1 VSVGWYFLLAAA
13 GLDLLLPF
21 LLAPFYP
28 GYSHRRQVMS
38 VLGSPESP
46 VRWVY
51 RVWLVVLGLLLCAA
65 TPDLWAAF
73 GNRSPV
79 LTGLLIAVLCVFALG
94 AGVLAGLFSVNAD
107 KAVETAASRI
117 HGVGSVL
124 GFLALAFAPLL
135 VALLAFRDGAGGAGV
150 FSLICFALDVCCF
163 TLFVMADKEAWRGTR
178 LAQEGYRGSLTLGIM
193 RDTFEP
199 KLPTLYQ
206 RFRTAYPHV
215 SLLIRGY
222 SHSSLLSALERGE
235 VDAILNYMPM
245 PSGQESPSIL
255 LHKNHQCI
263 ITALDHPLASRG
275 SIRMEEVKDEPFV
288 VMARTASIPGHDFI
302 WKTAADAGF
311 APHVVAEAT
320 HVPVLLT
327 LVSCGIGISTL
338 SDDMACLCQGKVA
351 FIPLLGVPFANVRL
365 MWNEDNQNP
374 ALPHLLDVFR
384 SIC

>member
-1 VSVGWYFLLAAA
+1 MSVGWYFLLAAA

-51 RVWLVVLGLLLCAA
+51 RVWLVALGLLLCAA

-79 LTGLLIAVLCVFALG
+79 LTGLLI
-94 AGVLAGLFSVNAD
+94 VNAD

-178 LAQEGYRGSLTLGIM
+178 LAQEGTWQRLTLLFM
-193 RDTFEP
+193 Y
-199 KLPTLYQ
+199 L
-206 RFRTAYPHV
+206 
-215 SLLIRGY
+215 
-222 SHSSLLSALERGE
+222 
-235 VDAILNYMPM
+235 
-245 PSGQESPSIL
+245 
-255 LHKNHQCI
+255 
-263 ITALDHPLASRG
+263 PLA
-275 SIRMEEVKDEPFV
+275 VL
-288 VMARTASIPGHDFI
+288 AASQLIQ
-302 WKTAADAGF
+302 K
-311 APHVVAEAT
+311 
-320 HVPVLLT
+320 
-327 LVSCGIGISTL
+327 
-338 SDDMACLCQGKVA
+338 
-351 FIPLLGVPFANVRL
+351 
-365 MWNEDNQNP
+365 
-374 ALPHLLDVFR
+374 
-384 SIC
+384 

>member
-1 VSVGWYFLLAAA
+1 MGWYFLLAAT

-51 RVWLVVLGLLLCAA
+51 RVWLVALGLLLCAA

-178 LAQEGYRGSLTLGIM
+178 LAQEGTW
-193 RDTFEP
+193 
-199 KLPTLYQ
+199 Q
-206 RFRTAYPHV
+206 RLA
-215 SLLIRGY
+215 LLFMY
-222 SHSSLLSALERGE
+222 L
-235 VDAILNYMPM
+235 
-245 PSGQESPSIL
+245 
-255 LHKNHQCI
+255 
-263 ITALDHPLASRG
+263 PLA
-275 SIRMEEVKDEPFV
+275 VL
-288 VMARTASIPGHDFI
+288 AASQLIQ
-302 WKTAADAGF
+302 K
-311 APHVVAEAT
+311 
-320 HVPVLLT
+320 
-327 LVSCGIGISTL
+327 
-338 SDDMACLCQGKVA
+338 
-351 FIPLLGVPFANVRL
+351 
-365 MWNEDNQNP
+365 
-374 ALPHLLDVFR
+374 
-384 SIC
+384 

>member
-1 VSVGWYFLLAAA
+1 MSVGWYFLLAAA

-51 RVWLVVLGLLLCAA
+51 RVWLVALGLLLCAA

-178 LAQEGYRGSLTLGIM
+178 LAQEGTWQRLTLLFMYLPLAVLAASQLIQKETTRGRPIWDAPSFYRMMQISPPEPSLMMRWSVSWSLARASSGMRLSLPFKSSLTSSWKDL
-193 RDTFEP
+193 P
-199 KLPTLYQ
+199 KILDCQ
-206 RFRTAYPHV
+206 M
-215 SLLIRGY
+215 
-222 SHSSLLSALERGE
+222 AL
-235 VDAILNYMPM
+235 V
-245 PSGQESPSIL
+245 SPS
-255 LHKNHQCI
+255 N
-263 ITALDHPLASRG
+263 S
-275 SIRMEEVKDEPFV
+275 
-288 VMARTASIPGHDFI
+288 
-302 WKTAADAGF
+302 
-311 APHVVAEAT
+311 
-320 HVPVLLT
+320 
-327 LVSCGIGISTL
+327 
-338 SDDMACLCQGKVA
+338 
-351 FIPLLGVPFANVRL
+351 
-365 MWNEDNQNP
+365 
-374 ALPHLLDVFR
+374 
-384 SIC
+384 

>member
-1 VSVGWYFLLAAA
+1 MSVGWYFLLAAA

-51 RVWLVVLGLLLCAA
+51 RVWLVALGLLLCAA

-150 FSLICFALDVCCF
+150 FSLIC
-163 TLFVMADKEAWRGTR
+163 
-178 LAQEGYRGSLTLGIM
+178 
-193 RDTFEP
+193 
-199 KLPTLYQ
+199 LPSMC
-206 RFRTAYPHV
+206 AVSP
-215 SLLIRGY
+215 SLLWRTRRRGVAPGWPRRAHG
-222 SHSSLLSALERGE
+222 SGLPSCLCTCRWPFWLPHSSFRNRPRGG
-235 VDAILNYMPM
+235 V
-245 PSGQESPSIL
+245 PSGTPPRFTE
-255 LHKNHQCI
+255 
-263 ITALDHPLASRG
+263 
-275 SIRMEEVKDEPFV
+275 
-288 VMARTASIPGHDFI
+288 
-302 WKTAADAGF
+302 
-311 APHVVAEAT
+311 
-320 HVPVLLT
+320 
-327 LVSCGIGISTL
+327 
-338 SDDMACLCQGKVA
+338 
-351 FIPLLGVPFANVRL
+351 
-365 MWNEDNQNP
+365 
-374 ALPHLLDVFR
+374 
-384 SIC
+384 

>member
-1 VSVGWYFLLAAA
+1 MSVGWYFLLVAA

-107 KAVETAASRI
+107 KTVETAASRI

-135 VALLAFRDGAGGAGV
+135 AALLAFRGGAGGTRRRGV
-150 FSLICFALDVCCF
+150 APDWPRR
-163 TLFVMADKEAWRGTR
+163 AH
-178 LAQEGYRGSLTLGIM
+178 GSG
-193 RDTFEP
+193 
-199 KLPTLYQ
+199 LP
-206 RFRTAYPHV
+206 
-215 SLLIRGY
+215 S
-222 SHSSLLSALERGE
+222 
-235 VDAILNYMPM
+235 
-245 PSGQESPSIL
+245 
-255 LHKNHQCI
+255 
-263 ITALDHPLASRG
+263 
-275 SIRMEEVKDEPFV
+275 
-288 VMARTASIPGHDFI
+288 
-302 WKTAADAGF
+302 
-311 APHVVAEAT
+311 
-320 HVPVLLT
+320 
-327 LVSCGIGISTL
+327 
-338 SDDMACLCQGKVA
+338 CLCTCRW
-351 FIPLLGVPFANVRL
+351 PFWRL
-365 MWNEDNQNP
+365 
-374 ALPHLLDVFR
+374 HTSFR
-384 SIC
+384 NRQIS

>member
-1 VSVGWYFLLAAA
+1 MSVGWYFLLAAA

-51 RVWLVVLGLLLCAA
+51 RVWLVALGLLLCAA

-135 VALLAFRDGAGGAGV
+135 VALLAFRDASDTTAWISFPRAASERL
-150 FSLICFALDVCCF
+150 FSIFAERIFSNSACTSVLNASIAS
-163 TLFVMADKEAWRGTR
+163 LFAC
-178 LAQEGYRGSLTLGIM
+178 
-193 RDTFEP
+193 
-199 KLPTLYQ
+199 
-206 RFRTAYPHV
+206 
-215 SLLIRGY
+215 
-222 SHSSLLSALERGE
+222 SALI
-235 VDAILNYMPM
+235 A
-245 PSGQESPSIL
+245 
-255 LHKNHQCI
+255 
-263 ITALDHPLASRG
+263 ALSLRIPISFSEAS
-275 SIRMEEVKDEPFV
+275 
-288 VMARTASIPGHDFI
+288 
-302 WKTAADAGF
+302 
-311 APHVVAEAT
+311 
-320 HVPVLLT
+320 
-327 LVSCGIGISTL
+327 
-338 SDDMACLCQGKVA
+338 
-351 FIPLLGVPFANVRL
+351 
-365 MWNEDNQNP
+365 
-374 ALPHLLDVFR
+374 
-384 SIC
+384 

>member
-1 VSVGWYFLLAAA
+1 MSVGWYFLLAAA

-46 VRWVY
+46 ARWVY
-51 RVWLVVLGLLLCAA
+51 RVWLVALGLLLCAA

-150 FSLICFALDVCCF
+150 FSLIL
-163 TLFVMADKEAWRGTR
+163 
-178 LAQEGYRGSLTLGIM
+178 SLI
-193 RDTFEP
+193 
-199 KLPTLYQ
+199 
-206 RFRTAYPHV
+206 H
-215 SLLIRGY
+215 I
-222 SHSSLLSALERGE
+222 
-235 VDAILNYMPM
+235 
-245 PSGQESPSIL
+245 
-255 LHKNHQCI
+255 
-263 ITALDHPLASRG
+263 
-275 SIRMEEVKDEPFV
+275 
-288 VMARTASIPGHDFI
+288 
-302 WKTAADAGF
+302 
-311 APHVVAEAT
+311 
-320 HVPVLLT
+320 
-327 LVSCGIGISTL
+327 
-338 SDDMACLCQGKVA
+338 
-351 FIPLLGVPFANVRL
+351 
-365 MWNEDNQNP
+365 
-374 ALPHLLDVFR
+374 
-384 SIC
+384 

>member
-1 VSVGWYFLLAAA
+1 MSVGWYFLLAAA

-51 RVWLVVLGLLLCAA
+51 RVWLVALGLLLCAA

-150 FSLICFALDVCCF
+150 FSLIRQLSETVILPIAGLILTFVATYELIQLIIEKNNLHDDVC
-163 TLFVMADKEAWRGTR
+163 
-178 LAQEGYRGSLTLGIM
+178 
-193 RDTFEP
+193 
-199 KLPTLYQ
+199 
-206 RFRTAYPHV
+206 
-215 SLLIRGY
+215 
-222 SHSSLLSALERGE
+222 
-235 VDAILNYMPM
+235 
-245 PSGQESPSIL
+245 
-255 LHKNHQCI
+255 
-263 ITALDHPLASRG
+263 
-275 SIRMEEVKDEPFV
+275 
-288 VMARTASIPGHDFI
+288 
-302 WKTAADAGF
+302 
-311 APHVVAEAT
+311 
-320 HVPVLLT
+320 
-327 LVSCGIGISTL
+327 
-338 SDDMACLCQGKVA
+338 
-351 FIPLLGVPFANVRL
+351 
-365 MWNEDNQNP
+365 
-374 ALPHLLDVFR
+374 
-384 SIC
+384 

>member
-1 VSVGWYFLLAAA
+1 MSVGWYFLLAAA

-51 RVWLVVLGLLLCAA
+51 RVWLVALGLLLCAA

-178 LAQEGYRGSLTLGIM
+178 LAQEGTWQRLTLLFMYLPLAVLAASQLIQKYTTRGRPIWDAPSFYRMMQISPPEPSLMMRWSVSWSLARASSGMRLSLPFKSSLTSSWKDL
-193 RDTFEP
+193 P
-199 KLPTLYQ
+199 KILDCQ
-206 RFRTAYPHV
+206 M
-215 SLLIRGY
+215 
-222 SHSSLLSALERGE
+222 AL
-235 VDAILNYMPM
+235 V
-245 PSGQESPSIL
+245 SPS
-255 LHKNHQCI
+255 N
-263 ITALDHPLASRG
+263 S
-275 SIRMEEVKDEPFV
+275 
-288 VMARTASIPGHDFI
+288 
-302 WKTAADAGF
+302 
-311 APHVVAEAT
+311 
-320 HVPVLLT
+320 
-327 LVSCGIGISTL
+327 
-338 SDDMACLCQGKVA
+338 
-351 FIPLLGVPFANVRL
+351 
-365 MWNEDNQNP
+365 
-374 ALPHLLDVFR
+374 
-384 SIC
+384 

>member
-1 VSVGWYFLLAAA
+1 MSVGWYFLLAAA

-28 GYSHRRQVMS
+28 GSSHRRQVMS

-51 RVWLVVLGLLLCAA
+51 RVWLVALGLLLCAA

-178 LAQEGYRGSLTLGIM
+178 LAQEGTWQRLTLLFIYLPLAVLAASQLIQKYTTRGRPIWDAPSFYRMMQISPPEPSLMMRWSVSWSLARASSGMRLSLPFKSSLTSSWKDL
-193 RDTFEP
+193 P
-199 KLPTLYQ
+199 KILDCQ
-206 RFRTAYPHV
+206 M
-215 SLLIRGY
+215 
-222 SHSSLLSALERGE
+222 AL
-235 VDAILNYMPM
+235 V
-245 PSGQESPSIL
+245 SPS
-255 LHKNHQCI
+255 N
-263 ITALDHPLASRG
+263 S
-275 SIRMEEVKDEPFV
+275 
-288 VMARTASIPGHDFI
+288 
-302 WKTAADAGF
+302 
-311 APHVVAEAT
+311 
-320 HVPVLLT
+320 
-327 LVSCGIGISTL
+327 
-338 SDDMACLCQGKVA
+338 
-351 FIPLLGVPFANVRL
+351 
-365 MWNEDNQNP
+365 
-374 ALPHLLDVFR
+374 
-384 SIC
+384 